1 MIQGTRCSDRSDG
14 QDDLPRDVSAA
25 TEFQCLFGL
34 LKWKNRLNEGAE
46 LAVVDDL
53 SDVGEAPA
61 VGPDTNHRGAHAA
74 FPGEVLPWLLRQRHE
89 NPAFL
94 EDAERSPLRISAQRV
109 EHNVHVAN
117 VIFKARRRVVDRF
130 VAAELLGSD

>member
-1 MIQGTRCSDRSDG
+1 VIQGTAAVNRSDG

-34 LKWKNRLNEGAE
+34 LKWKNRLKEGSE
-46 LAVVDDL
+46 LPVVDDL

-89 NPAFL
+89 NTAFL
-94 EDAERSPLRISAQRV
+94 EDAEGSLSESAL
-109 EHNVHVAN
+109 
-117 VIFKARRRVVDRF
+117 K
-130 VAAELLGSD
+130 GSSTTSTSRT